1 MKFYFCFI
9 WLNIQ
14 NIFIYSYDILKE
26 PAGALLSVDFTG
38 KVGYLL
44 DEIPIYSLKET
55 KEFIQNSVNKDEWI
69 NRVKEQIY
77 STSIRQFSRKPKR
90 QLTIPPEEVWQ
101 IKLNGEA
108 YEDRIQGHDYIVRN
122 YTFHS
127 VVVGRADT
135 LNASE
140 PLLNKING
148 EYSNYFIIPADPEHI
163 FQRYFAETLHY
174 LLNCLKI

>member
-55 KEFIQNSVNKDEWI
+55 KEFIQNSVNKDE
-69 NRVKEQIY
+69 
-77 STSIRQFSRKPKR
+77 
-90 QLTIPPEEVWQ
+90 
-101 IKLNGEA
+101 
-108 YEDRIQGHDYIVRN
+108 
-122 YTFHS
+122 
-127 VVVGRADT
+127 
-135 LNASE
+135 
-140 PLLNKING
+140 
-148 EYSNYFIIPADPEHI
+148 
-163 FQRYFAETLHY
+163 
-174 LLNCLKI
+174 